1 MQTIGTVEQYKN
13 QLCATKF
20 MPTSSCANSMNG
32 QLDYPKKKNGRRLLI
47 VEFLTENYSISNRSP
62 GFVSNTDLQ
71 GLHQMHCWDIKCGRK
86 RAEEFTNGKQ
96 LI

>member
-13 QLCATKF
+13 QLCATKY

-32 QLDYPKKKNGRRLLI
+32 HLDYPKKKNGRRLLI

-62 GFVSNTDLQ
+62 GFASNALLGHKMWQ
-71 GLHQMHCWDIKCGRK
+71 
-86 RAEEFTNGKQ
+86 EESRR
-96 LI
+96 IHEW